1 MISKKILRMGIQKYP
16 LQKTYEMSAKSES
29 INAEFFGRNRQFDWL
44 EISLMTKVTNT

>member
-16 LQKTYEMSAKSES
+16 LQKTYEMSAKS
-29 INAEFFGRNRQFDWL
+29 INVEFFGRNRQFDWL